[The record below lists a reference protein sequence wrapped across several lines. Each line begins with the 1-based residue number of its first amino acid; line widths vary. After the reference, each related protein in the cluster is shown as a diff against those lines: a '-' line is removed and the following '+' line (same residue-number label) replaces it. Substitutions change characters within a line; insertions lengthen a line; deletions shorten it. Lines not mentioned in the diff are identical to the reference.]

1 MVKLYAVEFQSNI
14 AHGPHGGPRQDFA
27 AGDVLVVA
35 TREEWLYLMRL
46 GCTLKAEAEVGYEDI
61 NWPAPE
67 TLEEEK
73 PTGYAAK
80 TVVELKKELADRSE
94 ELEAAGLELKGN
106 EKKADLVALLE
117 KLDANK

>member
-14 AHGPHGGPRQDFA
+14 AHGAHGGPRRDFS
-27 AGDVLVVA
+27 AGDILVVA

-67 TLEEEK
+67 TPEEEK
-73 PTGYAAK
+73 TPTGYAAK
-80 TVVELKKELADRSE
+80 TVAELKELLASRKE
-94 ELEAAGLELKGN
+94 ELEKAGLEVKGN
-106 EKKADLVALLE
+106 KADLVALLE